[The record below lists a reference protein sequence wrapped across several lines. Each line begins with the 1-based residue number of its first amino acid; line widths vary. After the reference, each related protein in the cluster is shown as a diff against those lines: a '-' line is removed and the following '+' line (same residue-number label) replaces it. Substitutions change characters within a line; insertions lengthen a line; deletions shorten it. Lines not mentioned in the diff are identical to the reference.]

1 MAQEMLSLS
10 SEAVVRPPGGEVYA
24 FGPVRVDVARHVVS
38 RDGQPIA
45 LAPKTFELLLILV
58 RSGGRALSRQE
69 LVAALWADTFVEEA
83 NLSFQISTLRRVL
96 GVGAE
101 QWIETVPKVGYRF
114 TPEVTREAATTHA
127 TPCQDAACGSK

>member
-1 MAQEMLSLS
+1 MAQETLSLS

-24 FGPVRVDVARHVVS
+24 FGPVRVDVSRHVVT

-45 LAPKTFELLLILV
+45 LAPKTFELLLIFV

-83 NLSFQISTLRRVL
+83 NLSFQIRRSAGCSVL
-96 GVGAE
+96 APSSRSRRSRKWG
-101 QWIETVPKVGYRF
+101 T
-114 TPEVTREAATTHA
+114 
-127 TPCQDAACGSK
+127 GSRRR